1 MVAVDISAR
10 VADVRARIVR
20 AGGVGVSLIAVTKT
34 FPRSAW
40 FDAQAAGCDGIG
52 ENYAQELVSKAAEG
66 AAPLP
71 VHFIGHVQTNKVR
84 ALADIVDV
92 WQTVDRASVADEI
105 AKRCPAKGPTV
116 FIQVN
121 TSGEESKAGCAPDE
135 LAGLVERC
143 RDLGLH
149 LDGLM
154 TIGPTSGEPVAT
166 RAACRLLRSLA
177 DEHGLAQRSMG
188 MTGDLEVA
196 VEEGSTMVRVGSA
209 IFGPRPSA

>member
-1 MVAVDISAR
+1 MIFKIIINR
-10 VADVRARIVR
+10 KLTR
-20 AGGVGVSLIAVTKT
+20 KT

-84 ALADIVDV
+84 ALADVVDV

-105 AKRCPAKGPTV
+105 AKRCAAKGPTV

-121 TSGEESKAGCAPDE
+121 TSGEESKSGCAPDE

-188 MTGDLEVA
+188 MTGDLEIA

>member
-1 MVAVDISAR
+1 MVAVDVTAR
-10 VADVRARIVR
+10 VAEVRARIAR
-20 AGGVGVSLIAVTKT
+20 AGGVGVSLVAVTKT
-34 FPRSAW
+34 FPRSVW
-40 FDAQAAGCDGIG
+40 LDARAAGCDGIG

-66 AAPLP
+66 PAPLP

-84 ALADIVDV
+84 ALADVVDV
-92 WQTVDRASVADEI
+92 WQTVDRASLIDEI
-105 AKRCPAKGPTV
+105 AKRCAARRPTV

-121 TSGEESKAGCAPDE
+121 TSGEESKSGCTPAE
-135 LAGLVERC
+135 LGALAARC

-154 TIGPTSGEPVAT
+154 TIGPTSGDPVAT

-188 MTGDLEVA
+188 MTGDLEIA